1 MQPPLEHDQQVDQ
14 QAPHVVIKATMR
26 PTIGSL
32 LPDVETP
39 ETRRERL
46 GERRNGAYDEKV
58 TTHEVDLQAQ
68 KERNRMLLT
77 LGLEVALAVMLT
89 VAARLWGWAREERA
103 RARADRALRMRIP
116 AT

>member
-14 QAPHVVIKATMR
+14 QAPHVEIKATTR

-58 TTHEVDLQAQ
+58 TTHEVDPQAQ